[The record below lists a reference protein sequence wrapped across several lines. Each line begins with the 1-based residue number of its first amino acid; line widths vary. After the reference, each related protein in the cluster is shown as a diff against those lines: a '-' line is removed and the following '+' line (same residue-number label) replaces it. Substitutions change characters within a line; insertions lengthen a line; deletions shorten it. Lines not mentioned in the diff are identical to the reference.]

1 MNQSSYSPL
10 KWLGLVL
17 IFGGIGVLPL
27 TLFAFATLHPILST
41 HVYHVILAGVLVLG
55 NGSLLAGVVIMM
67 LESRSAQRR
76 LY

>member
-1 MNQSSYSPL
+1 VNQSSYSPL

-27 TLFAFATLHPILST
+27 TLFAFATLHPILSP

-55 NGSLLAGVVIMM
+55 DGSLLAGVVIMM